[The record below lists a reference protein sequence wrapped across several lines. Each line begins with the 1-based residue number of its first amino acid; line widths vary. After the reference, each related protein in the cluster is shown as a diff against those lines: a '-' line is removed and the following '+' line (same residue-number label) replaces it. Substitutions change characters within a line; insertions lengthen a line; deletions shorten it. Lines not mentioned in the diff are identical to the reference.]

1 MTITEFPELTKELIC
16 VFMETWEQHAA
27 KAHTQ
32 LSLHSCLLQPSLKE
46 YTILNSLIL
55 PLGHAPLLPLYYS
68 VLTACTQLYPNSMSF
83 C

>member
-55 PLGHAPLLPLYYS
+55 PLRHAPLLPLYY
-68 VLTACTQLYPNSMSF
+68 
-83 C
+83 